1 MQHVSNN
8 AMACTF
14 SFLARKMSVKEQP
27 NLIYFSTIW
36 VWLEY
41 KTVSTKPLVICQT
54 DPLKL
59 LHISHFLQTM
69 KPPLGLKPTR
79 KRLQTAILGVAAW
92 AWLKNW
98 VNPCKATCYNRI
110 KKKHTFT
117 GTNNLLLLLF
127 TKNRCL
133 DVV

>member
-1 MQHVSNN
+1 MT
-8 AMACTF
+8 ACSACPKGLFPLTLHLNWQIK
-14 SFLARKMSVKEQP
+14 FLKTIKRRQNLAKSACLKQCYGLYFFFLSSKDVRVKEQP
-27 NLIYFSTIW
+27 NLIYFSAIW

-79 KRLQTAILGVAAW
+79 KRLQSAILGVA
-92 AWLKNW
+92 
-98 VNPCKATCYNRI
+98 V
-110 KKKHTFT
+110 
-117 GTNNLLLLLF
+117 
-127 TKNRCL
+127 
-133 DVV
+133 